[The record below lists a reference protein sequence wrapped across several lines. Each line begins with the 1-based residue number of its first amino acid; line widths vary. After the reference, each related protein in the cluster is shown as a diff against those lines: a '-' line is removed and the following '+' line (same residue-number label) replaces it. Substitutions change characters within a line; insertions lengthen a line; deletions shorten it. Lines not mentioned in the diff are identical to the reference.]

1 MKLATLTKD
10 FLLLVLAASFS
21 NNQKAEG
28 FSVNKLQL
36 RTSKLYSSSSTE
48 APVTTSRKDKKM
60 DEVHHIEP
68 VYETKTISDFEK
80 YKKQYAESIAR
91 PAHFWSEQAT
101 RRLTWERPFDP
112 HAVLQ
117 GSLDHGDV
125 TWFRGGK
132 LNICFN
138 AIDRH
143 VNSKKANELAMVW
156 EGDEPDDIRRITYVE
171 MLRKVSQIANALK
184 AEGVKKGDVVTIYM
198 PMIPGKFT
206 DTLFVL
212 YILISCF

>member
-1 MKLATLTKD
+1 
-10 FLLLVLAASFS
+10 
-21 NNQKAEG
+21 
-28 FSVNKLQL
+28 
-36 RTSKLYSSSSTE
+36 
-48 APVTTSRKDKKM
+48 M

-80 YKKQYAESIAR
+80 YKKEYAESIAR

-117 GSLDHGDV
+117 GSFDHGDV

-132 LNICFN
+132 LNVCFN

-143 VNSKKANELAMVW
+143 VNSKTANELAMVW
-156 EGDEPDDIRRITYVE
+156 EGDEPDDIRRITYAE
-171 MLRKVSQIANALK
+171 MLRKVSQIANALA

-206 DTLFVL
+206 DTLFVCTL
-212 YILISCF
+212 HSDFLFLMPVVLIPRTCHDHVGLCSYRCRSLRCFCWIQQ